1 MELNVNEPLMK
12 HRYCYQ
18 VTSEIGLPLRSMIR
32 REVTCLLSL
41 WCTVCRW
48 QDHYIGSLMEREKQI
63 GNVKRKCQRRM
74 KREAESI
81 DVPVCDG
88 FLRSSVDIP
97 VMGMERR
104 GKRIQRNVLCNLID

>member
-18 VTSEIGLPLRSMIR
+18 ITSEIGLRLRSMIR

-41 WCTVCRW
+41 WCTVCRR

-63 GNVKRKCQRRM
+63 ENVKRKCQRRM
-74 KREAESI
+74 TRKAES
-81 DVPVCDG
+81 G
-88 FLRSSVDIP
+88 FLRSSVEVL
-97 VMGMERR
+97 VMRRERR
-104 GKRIQRNVLCNLID
+104 GKRIQRTVLCNLIN

>member
-18 VTSEIGLPLRSMIR
+18 ITPKVEFLLHPMIR

-48 QDHYIGSLMEREKQI
+48 QDHYTGSLMEREKQI
-63 GNVKRKCQRRM
+63 EDVKGKCQRRM
-74 KREAESI
+74 TRKAEST
-81 DVPVCDG
+81 DVSICGG
-88 FLRSSVDIP
+88 FLRSSVEVL
-97 VMGMERR
+97 VMRMEQREE
-104 GKRIQRNVLCNLID
+104 RIQWNVSCNLNN

>member
-1 MELNVNEPLMK
+1 MNEPLMK

-18 VTSEIGLPLRSMIR
+18 VTSEIGLRLRSMTR

-41 WCTVCRW
+41 WCTVCRR
-48 QDHYIGSLMEREKQI
+48 QDHYTGSLMEREKQF

-81 DVPVCDG
+81 EVPICGG

-104 GKRIQRNVLCNLID
+104 GKRIQPDVSCNLIN